1 MEEEGST
8 VEDTEVGKDRRVW
21 GDPVN
26 AVGTDQ
32 KSLGSR
38 EKTPAVKR
46 MAHKSA
52 PVSPPTMLQ
61 TLGSMIPTCVQ
72 AFPRAALGL
81 VPVPHGLSSSLPFSS
96 RA

>member
-38 EKTPAVKR
+38 EKAPEVK
-46 MAHKSA
+46 
-52 PVSPPTMLQ
+52 
-61 TLGSMIPTCVQ
+61 
-72 AFPRAALGL
+72 
-81 VPVPHGLSSSLPFSS
+81 
-96 RA
+96 

>member
-8 VEDTEVGKDRRVW
+8 VEDTEVGKGRRVW
-21 GDPVN
+21 GDLVN

-38 EKTPAVKR
+38 EKAPEVKR
-46 MAHKSA
+46 TGHKSA

-61 TLGSMIPTCVQ
+61 TLESMIPTCVQ
-72 AFPRAALGL
+72 AFPHGALGL
-81 VPVPHGLSSSLPFSS
+81 GPVPHGLSSSLPFSS
-96 RA
+96 RT